1 MLTRS
6 TLLLQALDRDRLA
19 PCVRE
24 LSCALND
31 LAKNLDDGPARQ
43 QIADR
48 AFQMTHAFAD
58 ADADAASTAT
68 LEPAISVLRMVAADI
83 MVFAGVNL
91 QDARAAVRQGAEGTP
106 VTSPP
111 PVRVPMDVPK

>member
-6 TLLLQALDRDRLA
+6 TLLLQAPDRDRLA

-24 LSCALND
+24 LSCALSD
-31 LAKNLDDGPARQ
+31 LANNLDDGPARQ

-48 AFQMTHAFAD
+48 AFQMTHAFTD
-58 ADADAASTAT
+58 TDAASTAT

-83 MVFAGVNL
+83 MVFAGVKL
-91 QDARAAVRQGAEGTP
+91 QDAREAVRHGAEGSP
-106 VTSPP
+106 VDSPP
-111 PVRVPMDVPK
+111 PISK